1 MLCLIYDILLS
12 VCLLYI
18 HSHKLIGLCLGYS
31 GLINGGPH
39 PEDHNG
45 APPSPSPHNNTPLTE
60 PMGRG
65 GPIQSTPVSTGG
77 VLQYADGPPRI
88 LPEEGQNHQGGE
100 SDTEPQ
106 DGELRRRIFF
116 SSSSSSSSSSSL
128 SGSGGSAAGGSRLH
142 YHTSN
147 SAKQGYHSNHGNHH
161 HQSPGTQYT
170 HPPSHVSSSHSTHS
184 LGSQEGRKRGRR
196 KRSSAVAV
204 TASGS
209 PKRRSFP
216 GLSSNNHSS
225 GSPLNI
231 NSMVSHRKHEE
242 HRQNSFPPP
251 RRGCNRFQ
259 NSQFRSY
266 QWFESQTT

>member
-1 MLCLIYDILLS
+1 MIFGCPS
-12 VCLLYI
+12 LLYI
-18 HSHKLIGLCLGYS
+18 LNRELFGLCLGYS

-45 APPSPSPHNNTPLTE
+45 ASSSPPQHNNTLLTG

-65 GPIQSTPVSTGG
+65 SSIQSPPLSTGG

-88 LPEEGQNHQGGE
+88 LPEDGQDHQGGDSDME
-100 SDTEPQ
+100 SQ
-106 DGELRRRIFF
+106 DSELRRRIFF
-116 SSSSSSSSSSSL
+116 SPSSSSSSSSSSS
-128 SGSGGSAAGGSRLH
+128 GSGGSMVGGARLH
-142 YHTSN
+142 HHTVN

-161 HQSPGTQYT
+161 HQSPGTQHT
-170 HPPSHVSSSHSTHS
+170 HPPTHTSSHSSHS

-196 KRSSAVAV
+196 KRSSAMAV

-231 NSMVSHRKHEE
+231 NSMVSHQKHGE
-242 HRQNSFPPP
+242 NID
-251 RRGCNRFQ
+251 
-259 NSQFRSY
+259 
-266 QWFESQTT
+266 